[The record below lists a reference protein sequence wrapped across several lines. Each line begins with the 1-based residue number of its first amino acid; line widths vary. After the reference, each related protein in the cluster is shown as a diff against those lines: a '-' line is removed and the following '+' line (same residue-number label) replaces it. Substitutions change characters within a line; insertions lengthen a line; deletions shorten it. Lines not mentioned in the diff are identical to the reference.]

1 MMTKVKL
8 ISFCA
13 CCLIMIIAFAPQAN
27 ATPITVSFS
36 STGLGPLTFH
46 ADKFSLSGE
55 SAGTLTLDSVLSV
68 SQIVNK
74 ATFTV
79 GFGASGTENLTL
91 SYFLTV
97 DGVTH
102 TVSQS
107 ATWLITDPGDDFIT
121 LAASAPVLFVTGAGS
136 WEVTLDAYAFPITA
150 SGTSTLP
157 TPATFTPTP
166 FTSTPEP
173 ASIMLF
179 GTGLI
184 AIGGL
189 IRNGRKRSGSS

>member
-1 MMTKVKL
+1 MTKVKL

-13 CCLIMIIAFAPQAN
+13 FCLTMIIAFAPQAN

-36 STGLGPLTFH
+36 STGLAPLTFH
-46 ADKFSLSGE
+46 ADTFSLSGE
-55 SAGTLTLDSVLSV
+55 SGTLTLDSVSSV
-68 SQIVNK
+68 NQGVNK

-79 GFGASGTENLTL
+79 GFGPSGTENLTL
-91 SYFLTV
+91 SYGLTV

-107 ATWLITDPGDDFIT
+107 ATWLITAPGDNFIT

-136 WEVTLDAYAFPITA
+136 WEVTLDSYAFPITHL
-150 SGTSTLP
+150 GTSTLS